1 MSLAFPGC
9 LCGADL
15 APSYRKPSTTSIEK
29 PLPIFP
35 AARAGLTLPIK
46 VGGFPGCNPPT
57 SCPGGGLK
65 NNDSLQ
71 CHFWSC

>member
-1 MSLAFPGC
+1 MPLAFTGC

-15 APSYRKPSTTSIEK
+15 TPSYRKPSTIGTKK

-35 AARAGLTLPIK
+35 AARAGFTLPIK
-46 VGGFPGCNPPT
+46 VGGFPGSNPPT
-57 SCPGGGLK
+57 SCPGGLR

-71 CHFWSC
+71 CHFWRC